1 MSYENDPDVA
11 AFGVTKKKAAADLN
25 NPSGLGYNGQT
36 WTSYD
41 TPEQGVQDTL
51 RLVQKKLKTKGLN
64 NPESFVGNWVTGDPS
79 KGGAVTSGNYVKS
92 LKNELIQNGIQLN
105 PDGTIPDTSEAA
117 HAITR
122 ALIKNETS
130 PDKQQQFLKYVDPKN
145 PYSTDPDVGAF
156 QVVTPEEKVE
166 KPYQPGYYN
175 PNLQRQVAKARVNM
189 PGAAAVEQF
198 GKDVTQ
204 PIAEMDFAK
213 ESSLPSVGKYALG
226 SMPIVGTGR
235 EAQTAEAQ
243 AELQRRLLKGV
254 EGVKSFVQS
263 PIESLQG
270 VYEGLKN
277 ARPGQIVGGAIK
289 STLLEPELAL
299 LPVKPVLSGIGKTVE
314 AAGKVV
320 APVVQGAKEGFGTLQ
335 DVFQATRQG
344 AKPSMISP
352 VPSTTAG
359 ANVFRTEEKIQQ
371 LRQKADELN
380 KDVINPDSGLE
391 GQELLKRADAVR
403 SMRAEA
409 SRLENTIKS
418 SMVGGG
424 AALTEQTN
432 AVKAALQNVHP
443 EVVQDLLRQ
452 AGVRSIDELPFDRV
466 NLQALDT
473 HQKFNKFGMMAT
485 EGEALGDIAKMSDEW
500 NNRAKNPELLKR
512 FEERN
517 PKLVAAV
524 NDIQER
530 AAPDIYTKDIKEL
543 GQLAIDDLV
552 KKDAVRLA
560 NIENNYKA
568 LEAANGGQF
577 PIDVN
582 QLGANIDKSLKSKLK
597 SKYYE
602 TQLSEVKHEIDN
614 FIKQGS
620 MTFEDFE
627 NLRTNLAQEM
637 RSSKNGNVRAAAHII
652 REQLEN
658 LPMPDNLASIK
669 PLADKAR
676 ASVVERNKILES
688 NPAYRA
694 ATKDTRNIAELQSGV
709 DHVGSDRFISKFVT
723 GNTDTASRANI
734 QRLIQELGEDS
745 QGHQAI
751 KSGTIEHLK
760 QLGVNQQGVFK
771 QDAFGKNVKT
781 VLGSKLDSI
790 MQKPF
795 VTDLNDLADVARMS
809 EHVKGGPSFANT
821 SNTAVVSERNAML
834 KEAKNIGAGVA
845 EAAIN
850 TQTKGFGGTLLRR
863 QLEAR
868 AEKKAAEQAAK
879 QAALETQRILSPSAG
894 VLLKDIGK

>member
-166 KPYQPGYYN
+166 KPYQPGFYN
-175 PNLQRQVAKARVNM
+175 PNLQRQAAKARVNM

-263 PIESLQG
+263 PIESLQS

-314 AAGKVV
+314 AAGKVA

-344 AKPSMISP
+344 AKPAMISP
-352 VPSTTAG
+352 VPST
-359 ANVFRTEEKIQQ
+359 
-371 LRQKADELN
+371 
-380 KDVINPDSGLE
+380 
-391 GQELLKRADAVR
+391 
-403 SMRAEA
+403 
-409 SRLENTIKS
+409 
-418 SMVGGG
+418 MVGGG
-424 AALTEQTN
+424 AALTQQTN

-443 EVVQDLLRQ
+443 EFVQSLLRE
-452 AGVRSIDELPFDRV
+452 AGVRSIDELPFDRL
-466 NLQALDT
+466 NLQAIDT
-473 HQKFNKFGMMAT
+473 QQKFNKFGMMAT
-485 EGEALGDIAKMSDEW
+485 EGEALGDVAKMSDEW

-602 TQLSEVKHEIDN
+602 TQLSEIKHEIDN

-751 KSGTIEHLK
+751 KSATIEHLK

-834 KEAKNIGAGVA
+834 QEAKNIGAGVA

-863 QLEAR
+863 QIEAR

>member
-11 AFGVTKKKAAADLN
+11 AFGVTKKRSAADLN

-92 LKNELIQNGIQLN
+92 LRNELIQNGIQLN

-166 KPYQPGYYN
+166 KPYQPGFYN

-198 GKDVTQ
+198 GKDVAQ

-213 ESSLPSVGKYALG
+213 ESSLPSVGKFALG

-289 STLLEPELAL
+289 STLLEPEMAL
-299 LPVKPVLSGIGKTVE
+299 LPVKPVLGGIGKTVE

-352 VPSTTAG
+352 VPST
-359 ANVFRTEEKIQQ
+359 
-371 LRQKADELN
+371 
-380 KDVINPDSGLE
+380 
-391 GQELLKRADAVR
+391 
-403 SMRAEA
+403 
-409 SRLENTIKS
+409 
-418 SMVGGG
+418 MVGGG
-424 AALTEQTN
+424 AALTQQTN
-432 AVKAALQNVHP
+432 AVKAALQNVQP

-485 EGEALGDIAKMSDEW
+485 EGEALGDITKMSDEW

-517 PKLVAAV
+517 PKLVTAV

-602 TQLSEVKHEIDN
+602 TQLSEIKHEIDN

-694 ATKDTRNIAELQSGV
+694 ATKDTRNIAELQAGV

-723 GNTDTASRANI
+723 GNTDTASRANV
-734 QRLIQELGEDS
+734 QRLVQELGEDS

-760 QLGVNQQGVFK
+760 QLGINQNGVFK

-821 SNTAVVSERNAML
+821 SNTAVVAERNAL
-834 KEAKNIGAGVA
+834 LQEAKNIGAGVT

-850 TQTKGFGGTLLRR
+850 TKTLGFGGTLLRR
-863 QLEAR
+863 QIEAR

>member
-11 AFGVTKKKAAADLN
+11 AFGVTKKRAAADLN

-64 NPESFVGNWVTGDPS
+64 NPESFVGNWVIGNPS
-79 KGGAVTSGNYVKS
+79 KGGSVTSGNYVRS

-105 PDGTIPDTSEAA
+105 SDGTIPDTSEAA

-156 QVVTPEEKVE
+156 QVVTPEEKLE
-166 KPYQPGYYN
+166 KPYQPGFYN
-175 PNLQRQVAKARVNM
+175 PNLQRQVTKARVNM

-198 GKDVTQ
+198 GKDVAQ

-213 ESSLPSVGKYALG
+213 ESSLPSVGKFALG

-289 STLLEPELAL
+289 DALLEPELAL
-299 LPVKPVLSGIGKTVE
+299 LPVKPVISEIGKTVE

-352 VPSTTAG
+352 VPST
-359 ANVFRTEEKIQQ
+359 
-371 LRQKADELN
+371 
-380 KDVINPDSGLE
+380 
-391 GQELLKRADAVR
+391 
-403 SMRAEA
+403 
-409 SRLENTIKS
+409 
-418 SMVGGG
+418 MVGGG
-424 AALTEQTN
+424 AALTQQTN
-432 AVKAALQNVHP
+432 AVKAALQNVQP

-485 EGEALGDIAKMSDEW
+485 EGEALGDITKMSDEW
-500 NNRAKNPELLKR
+500 NNRAKNPELLQR

-517 PKLVAAV
+517 PKLVTAV

-530 AAPDIYTKDIKEL
+530 AAPDIFTKDIKEL
-543 GQLAIDDLV
+543 GQLVIDDLV

-602 TQLSEVKHEIDN
+602 TQLSEIKHEIDN

-658 LPMPDNLASIK
+658 LPMPNNLANIK

-694 ATKDTRNIAELQSGV
+694 ATKDTRDIKELQAAI
-709 DHVGSDRFISKFVT
+709 DHVGSDRFISKFVI

-760 QLGVNQQGVFK
+760 QLGINQQGVFK

-821 SNTAVVSERNAML
+821 SNTALVSERNAL
-834 KEAKNIGAGVA
+834 LQEAKNIGAGVT

-850 TQTKGFGGTLLRR
+850 TKTLGFGGTLLRR

>member
-11 AFGVTKKKAAADLN
+11 AFGVTKKRAAADLN

-79 KGGAVTSGNYVKS
+79 KGGTVTSGNYVKS

-105 PDGTIPDTSEAA
+105 PDGTIPDTTEAA

-156 QVVTPEEKVE
+156 QVVTPEEKID

-198 GKDVTQ
+198 GKDVAQ

-263 PIESLQG
+263 PIESLQS
-270 VYEGLKN
+270 VYEELKN

-289 STLLEPELAL
+289 GTLLEPEMAL
-299 LPVKPVLSGIGKTVE
+299 LPVKPVISGIGKTVE

-344 AKPSMISP
+344 AKPAMISP
-352 VPSTTAG
+352 VPST
-359 ANVFRTEEKIQQ
+359 
-371 LRQKADELN
+371 
-380 KDVINPDSGLE
+380 
-391 GQELLKRADAVR
+391 
-403 SMRAEA
+403 
-409 SRLENTIKS
+409 
-418 SMVGGG
+418 MVGGG
-424 AALTEQTN
+424 AALTQQTN

-443 EVVQDLLRQ
+443 EFVQSLLRE
-452 AGVRSIDELPFDRV
+452 AGVRSIDELPFDRL
-466 NLQALDT
+466 NLQAIDT
-473 HQKFNKFGMMAT
+473 QQKFNKFGMMAT
-485 EGEALGDIAKMSDEW
+485 EGEALGDITKMSDEW

-524 NDIQER
+524 NDIQDR
-530 AAPDIYTKDIKEL
+530 VAPDIYVRDIKEL

-602 TQLSEVKHEIDN
+602 TQLSEIKHEIDN

-694 ATKDTRNIAELQSGV
+694 ATKDTRNIAELQAGV

-734 QRLIQELGEDS
+734 QRLVQELGEDS

-751 KSGTIEHLK
+751 KAGTIEHLK
-760 QLGVNQQGVFK
+760 QLGINQQGVFK
-771 QDAFGKNVKT
+771 QDAFGTNVKT

-821 SNTAVVSERNAML
+821 SNTAVVAERNAIL
-834 KEAKNIGAGVA
+834 QEAKNIGTGIA
-845 EAAIN
+845 EAGIN
-850 TQTKGFGGTLLRR
+850 TKTLGFGGTLLRR

>member
-64 NPESFVGNWVTGDPS
+64 NPESFVGNWVTGNPS

-156 QVVTPEEKVE
+156 QVVTPEEKVD
-166 KPYQPGYYN
+166 KPYQPGFYN
-175 PNLQRQVAKARVNM
+175 PNLQRQAAKARVNM

-198 GKDVTQ
+198 GKDVAQ

-243 AELQRRLLKGV
+243 AELQRRLVKGV

-314 AAGKVV
+314 AAGKVA

-344 AKPSMISP
+344 AKPAMISP
-352 VPSTTAG
+352 VPSTMA
-359 ANVFRTEEKIQQ
+359 
-371 LRQKADELN
+371 
-380 KDVINPDSGLE
+380 
-391 GQELLKRADAVR
+391 
-403 SMRAEA
+403 
-409 SRLENTIKS
+409 
-418 SMVGGG
+418 GGG
-424 AALTEQTN
+424 AALTQQAN

-443 EVVQDLLRQ
+443 EFVQSLLRE
-452 AGVRSIDELPFDRV
+452 AGVRSIDELPFDRL
-466 NLQALDT
+466 NLQAIDT
-473 HQKFNKFGMMAT
+473 QQKFNKFGMMAT
-485 EGEALGDIAKMSDEW
+485 EGEALGDVAKMSDEW

-602 TQLSEVKHEIDN
+602 TQLSEIKHEIDN

-658 LPMPDNLASIK
+658 LPMPDNLTSIK

-676 ASVVERNKILES
+676 ASVVERNKILDS

-751 KSGTIEHLK
+751 KSATIEHLK

-821 SNTAVVSERNAML
+821 SNTAVVAERNAL
-834 KEAKNIGAGVA
+834 LQEAKNIGAGVT

-850 TQTKGFGGTLLRR
+850 TKTLGFGGTLLRR
-863 QLEAR
+863 QIEAR

>member
-11 AFGVTKKKAAADLN
+11 AFGITKKKAAADLN

-166 KPYQPGYYN
+166 KPYQPGFYN
-175 PNLQRQVAKARVNM
+175 PNLQRQAAKARVNM

-263 PIESLQG
+263 PIESLQS

-314 AAGKVV
+314 AAGKVA

-344 AKPSMISP
+344 AKPAMISP
-352 VPSTTAG
+352 VPST
-359 ANVFRTEEKIQQ
+359 
-371 LRQKADELN
+371 
-380 KDVINPDSGLE
+380 
-391 GQELLKRADAVR
+391 
-403 SMRAEA
+403 
-409 SRLENTIKS
+409 
-418 SMVGGG
+418 MVGGG
-424 AALTEQTN
+424 AALTQQTN

-443 EVVQDLLRQ
+443 EFVQSLLRE
-452 AGVRSIDELPFDRV
+452 AGVRSIDELPFDRL
-466 NLQALDT
+466 NLQAIDT
-473 HQKFNKFGMMAT
+473 QQKFNKFGMMAT
-485 EGEALGDIAKMSDEW
+485 EGEALGDVAKMSDEW

-602 TQLSEVKHEIDN
+602 TQLSEIKHEIDN

-751 KSGTIEHLK
+751 KSATIEHLK

-834 KEAKNIGAGVA
+834 QEAKNIGAGVA

-863 QLEAR
+863 QIEAR

>member
-64 NPESFVGNWVTGDPS
+64 NPESFVGNWVTGNPS

-156 QVVTPEEKVE
+156 QVVTPEEKVD
-166 KPYQPGYYN
+166 KPYQPGFYN
-175 PNLQRQVAKARVNM
+175 PNLQKQAAKARVNM

-198 GKDVTQ
+198 GKDVAQ

-243 AELQRRLLKGV
+243 AELQRRLVKGV

-314 AAGKVV
+314 AAGKVA

-344 AKPSMISP
+344 AKPAMISP
-352 VPSTTAG
+352 VPSTMA
-359 ANVFRTEEKIQQ
+359 
-371 LRQKADELN
+371 
-380 KDVINPDSGLE
+380 
-391 GQELLKRADAVR
+391 
-403 SMRAEA
+403 
-409 SRLENTIKS
+409 
-418 SMVGGG
+418 GGG
-424 AALTEQTN
+424 AALTQQAN

-443 EVVQDLLRQ
+443 EFVQSLLRE
-452 AGVRSIDELPFDRV
+452 AGVRSIDELPFDRL
-466 NLQALDT
+466 NLQAIDT
-473 HQKFNKFGMMAT
+473 QQKFNKFGMMAT
-485 EGEALGDIAKMSDEW
+485 EGEALGDVAKMSDEW

-602 TQLSEVKHEIDN
+602 TQLSEIKHEIDN

-658 LPMPDNLASIK
+658 LPMPDNLTSIK

-676 ASVVERNKILES
+676 ASVVERNKILDS

-751 KSGTIEHLK
+751 KSATIEHLK

-821 SNTAVVSERNAML
+821 SNTAVVAERNAL
-834 KEAKNIGAGVA
+834 LQEAKNIGAGVT

-850 TQTKGFGGTLLRR
+850 TKTLGFGGTLLRR
-863 QLEAR
+863 QIEAR

>member
-11 AFGVTKKKAAADLN
+11 AFGVTKKRAAADLN
-25 NPSGLGYNGQT
+25 NPSGLGYNGKT

-105 PDGTIPDTSEAA
+105 PDGTIPDTTEAA

-166 KPYQPGYYN
+166 KPYQPGFYN
-175 PNLQRQVAKARVNM
+175 PNLQRQAAKARVNM

-198 GKDVTQ
+198 GKDVAQ
-204 PIAEMDFAK
+204 PISEMDWQK
-213 ESSLPSVGKYALG
+213 ESSLPSVGKFALG

-289 STLLEPELAL
+289 GALLEPELAL
-299 LPVKPVLSGIGKTVE
+299 LPVKPVISGAGKTIE
-314 AAGKVV
+314 AAGKVA
-320 APVVQGAKEGFGTLQ
+320 APVVQGAKEGFGALQ

-344 AKPSMISP
+344 PKPAMISP
-352 VPSTTAG
+352 AAST
-359 ANVFRTEEKIQQ
+359 
-371 LRQKADELN
+371 
-380 KDVINPDSGLE
+380 
-391 GQELLKRADAVR
+391 
-403 SMRAEA
+403 
-409 SRLENTIKS
+409 
-418 SMVGGG
+418 MVGGG
-424 AALTEQTN
+424 AALTQQTN

-517 PKLVAAV
+517 PKLVTAV

-530 AAPDIYTKDIKEL
+530 AAPDIYVRDIKEL

-602 TQLSEVKHEIDN
+602 TQLSEIKHEIDN

-658 LPMPDNLASIK
+658 LPMPENLASIK

-694 ATKDTRNIAELQSGV
+694 ATKDTRNIAELQAGV

-723 GNTDTASRANI
+723 GNTDTASRANV

-751 KSGTIEHLK
+751 KAGTIEHLK
-760 QLGVNQQGVFK
+760 QLGINQQGVFK

-821 SNTAVVSERNAML
+821 SNTAVVADRNAIL
-834 KEAKNIGAGVA
+834 KEAKNIGTGIA
-845 EAAIN
+845 EAGIN
-850 TQTKGFGGTLLRR
+850 TKTLGFGGTLLRR

>member
-11 AFGVTKKKAAADLN
+11 AFGVTKKRAAADLN
-25 NPSGLGYNGQT
+25 NPSGLGYNGKT

-105 PDGTIPDTSEAA
+105 PDGTIPDTTEAA

-166 KPYQPGYYN
+166 KPYQPGFYN
-175 PNLQRQVAKARVNM
+175 PNLQRQAAKARVNM

-198 GKDVTQ
+198 GKDVAQ
-204 PIAEMDFAK
+204 PISEMDWQK

-243 AELQRRLLKGV
+243 AELQRRLVKGV

-299 LPVKPVLSGIGKTVE
+299 LPVKPVISGAGKTIE
-314 AAGKVV
+314 AAGKVA
-320 APVVQGAKEGFGTLQ
+320 APVVQGAKEGFGALQ

-344 AKPSMISP
+344 AKPAMISP
-352 VPSTTAG
+352 AASTMAG
-359 ANVFRTEEKIQQ
+359 V
-371 LRQKADELN
+371 
-380 KDVINPDSGLE
+380 
-391 GQELLKRADAVR
+391 
-403 SMRAEA
+403 
-409 SRLENTIKS
+409 
-418 SMVGGG
+418 G
-424 AALTEQTN
+424 AALTQQTN

-602 TQLSEVKHEIDN
+602 TQLSEIKHEIDN

-723 GNTDTASRANI
+723 GNTDTASRANV
-734 QRLIQELGEDS
+734 QRLVQELGEDS

-760 QLGVNQQGVFK
+760 QLGINQQGVFK

-821 SNTAVVSERNAML
+821 SNTAVVAERNAL
-834 KEAKNIGAGVA
+834 LQEAKNIGTGIA
-845 EAAIN
+845 EAGIN
-850 TQTKGFGGTLLRR
+850 TKTLGFGGTLLRR

-879 QAALETQRILSPSAG
+879 QSALETQRILSPSAG

>member
-92 LKNELIQNGIQLN
+92 LRNELIQNGIQLN

-166 KPYQPGYYN
+166 KPYQPGFYN

-198 GKDVTQ
+198 GKDVAQ

-263 PIESLQG
+263 PIESLQS

-314 AAGKVV
+314 AAGKVA

-344 AKPSMISP
+344 AKPAMISP
-352 VPSTTAG
+352 VPST
-359 ANVFRTEEKIQQ
+359 
-371 LRQKADELN
+371 
-380 KDVINPDSGLE
+380 
-391 GQELLKRADAVR
+391 
-403 SMRAEA
+403 
-409 SRLENTIKS
+409 
-418 SMVGGG
+418 MVGGG
-424 AALTEQTN
+424 AALTQQTN

-443 EVVQDLLRQ
+443 EFVQSLLRE
-452 AGVRSIDELPFDRV
+452 AGVRSIDELPFDRL
-466 NLQALDT
+466 NLQAIDT
-473 HQKFNKFGMMAT
+473 QQKFNKFGMMAT
-485 EGEALGDIAKMSDEW
+485 EGEALGDVAKMSDEW

-602 TQLSEVKHEIDN
+602 TQLSEIKHEIDN

-751 KSGTIEHLK
+751 KSATIEHLK

-821 SNTAVVSERNAML
+821 SNTAVVAERNAML
-834 KEAKNIGAGVA
+834 QEAKNIGAGVA

>member
-11 AFGVTKKKAAADLN
+11 AFGVTKKRAAADLN
-25 NPSGLGYNGQT
+25 NPSGLGYNGKT

-92 LKNELIQNGIQLN
+92 LRNELIQNGIQLN

-156 QVVTPEEKVE
+156 QVVTPEEKVD

-263 PIESLQG
+263 PIESLQS

-314 AAGKVV
+314 AAGKVA
-320 APVVQGAKEGFGTLQ
+320 APVVQGAKEGFGALQ

-352 VPSTTAG
+352 VPSTMA
-359 ANVFRTEEKIQQ
+359 
-371 LRQKADELN
+371 
-380 KDVINPDSGLE
+380 
-391 GQELLKRADAVR
+391 
-403 SMRAEA
+403 
-409 SRLENTIKS
+409 
-418 SMVGGG
+418 GGG
-424 AALTEQTN
+424 AALTQQTN
-432 AVKAALQNVHP
+432 AVKAALQNVQP

-485 EGEALGDIAKMSDEW
+485 EGEALGDVAKMSDEW
-500 NNRAKNPELLKR
+500 NNRAKNLELLKR

-723 GNTDTASRANI
+723 GNTDTASRANV

-821 SNTAVVSERNAML
+821 SNTAVVAERNAL
-834 KEAKNIGAGVA
+834 LQEAKNIGAGVT

-850 TQTKGFGGTLLRR
+850 TKTLGFGGTLLRR
-863 QLEAR
+863 QIEAR

>member
-64 NPESFVGNWVTGDPS
+64 NPESFVGNWVTGNPS

-156 QVVTPEEKVE
+156 QVVTPEEKVD
-166 KPYQPGYYN
+166 KPYQPGFYN
-175 PNLQRQVAKARVNM
+175 PNLQKQAAKARVNM

-198 GKDVTQ
+198 GKDVAQ

-243 AELQRRLLKGV
+243 AELQRRLVKGV

-314 AAGKVV
+314 AAGKVA

-344 AKPSMISP
+344 AKPAMISP
-352 VPSTTAG
+352 VPSTMA
-359 ANVFRTEEKIQQ
+359 
-371 LRQKADELN
+371 
-380 KDVINPDSGLE
+380 
-391 GQELLKRADAVR
+391 
-403 SMRAEA
+403 
-409 SRLENTIKS
+409 
-418 SMVGGG
+418 GGG
-424 AALTEQTN
+424 AALTQQAN

-443 EVVQDLLRQ
+443 EFVQSLLRE
-452 AGVRSIDELPFDRV
+452 AGVRSIDELPFDRL
-466 NLQALDT
+466 NLQAIDT
-473 HQKFNKFGMMAT
+473 QQKFNKFGMMAT
-485 EGEALGDIAKMSDEW
+485 EGEALGDVAKMSDEW
-500 NNRAKNPELLKR
+500 NNRAKNPEVLKR

-602 TQLSEVKHEIDN
+602 TQLSEIKHEIDN

-658 LPMPDNLASIK
+658 LPMPDNLTSIK

-676 ASVVERNKILES
+676 ASVVERNKILDS

-751 KSGTIEHLK
+751 KSATIEHLK

-821 SNTAVVSERNAML
+821 SNTAVVAERNAL
-834 KEAKNIGAGVA
+834 LQEAKNIGAGVT

-850 TQTKGFGGTLLRR
+850 TKTLGFGGTLLRR
-863 QLEAR
+863 QIEAR

>member
-11 AFGVTKKKAAADLN
+11 AFGVTKKRAAADLN

-105 PDGTIPDTSEAA
+105 PDGTIPDTTEAA

-198 GKDVTQ
+198 GKDVVQ
-204 PIAEMDFAK
+204 PIAEMDWQK

-289 STLLEPELAL
+289 GALLEPELAL

-352 VPSTTAG
+352 VPST
-359 ANVFRTEEKIQQ
+359 
-371 LRQKADELN
+371 
-380 KDVINPDSGLE
+380 
-391 GQELLKRADAVR
+391 
-403 SMRAEA
+403 
-409 SRLENTIKS
+409 
-418 SMVGGG
+418 MVGGG
-424 AALTEQTN
+424 AALTQQTN

-485 EGEALGDIAKMSDEW
+485 EGEALGDITKMSDEW

-524 NDIQER
+524 NDIQDR
-530 AAPDIYTKDIKEL
+530 VAPDIYVRDIKEL

-602 TQLSEVKHEIDN
+602 TQLSEIKHEIDN

-694 ATKDTRNIAELQSGV
+694 ATKDTRNIAELQAGV

-723 GNTDTASRANI
+723 GNTDTASRANV
-734 QRLIQELGEDS
+734 QRLVQELGEDS

-760 QLGVNQQGVFK
+760 QLGINQNGVFK

-821 SNTAVVSERNAML
+821 SNTAVVAERNAL
-834 KEAKNIGAGVA
+834 LQEAKNIGAGVT

-850 TQTKGFGGTLLRR
+850 TKTLGFGGTLLRR
-863 QLEAR
+863 QIEAR

>member
-11 AFGVTKKKAAADLN
+11 AFGVTKKRAAADLN
-25 NPSGLGYNGQT
+25 NPSGLGYNGKT

-198 GKDVTQ
+198 GKDVAQ

-314 AAGKVV
+314 AAGKVA
-320 APVVQGAKEGFGTLQ
+320 APVVQGAKEGFGALQ

-344 AKPSMISP
+344 AKPAMISP
-352 VPSTTAG
+352 VPSTMA
-359 ANVFRTEEKIQQ
+359 
-371 LRQKADELN
+371 
-380 KDVINPDSGLE
+380 
-391 GQELLKRADAVR
+391 
-403 SMRAEA
+403 
-409 SRLENTIKS
+409 
-418 SMVGGG
+418 GGG
-424 AALTEQTN
+424 AALTQQTN

-485 EGEALGDIAKMSDEW
+485 EGEALGDVAKISDEW

-512 FEERN
+512 LEERN

-530 AAPDIYTKDIKEL
+530 AAPDIYTRDIKEL
-543 GQLAIDDLV
+543 GQFAIDDLV

-582 QLGANIDKSLKSKLK
+582 QLGANIDKALKSKLK

-627 NLRTNLAQEM
+627 NLRSTLAQEM
-637 RSSKNGNVRAAAHII
+637 RSSKNGNVKVAAHII

-658 LPMPDNLASIK
+658 LPMPENLASIK

-676 ASVVERNKILES
+676 ASVVERNKILDS

-694 ATKDTRNIAELQSGV
+694 ATKDTRNIAELQAGI
-709 DHVGSDRFISKFVT
+709 DHVGSDRFINKFVT
-723 GNTDTASRANI
+723 GNTDTASRANV

-751 KSGTIEHLK
+751 KAGTIEHLK
-760 QLGVNQQGVFK
+760 QLGINQQGVFK

-809 EHVKGGPSFANT
+809 EHVKGGPGFANT
-821 SNTAVVSERNAML
+821 SNTAVVSERNAIL
-834 KEAKNIGAGVA
+834 QEAKNIGAGVT

-850 TQTKGFGGTLLRR
+850 TKTLGFGGTLLRR
-863 QLEAR
+863 QLDAR